1 MYIVYGP
8 PPHYYTHLTASFP
21 SDQTCIIRAWY
32 PKLPLLNCPAMNTH
46 MWDHPLTFSH
56 LRSLTDFGY
65 IQVPLVTKLLACG
78 DQSKCF
84 AVGNLNSYLP

>member
-1 MYIVYGP
+1 
-8 PPHYYTHLTASFP
+8 
-21 SDQTCIIRAWY
+21 
-32 PKLPLLNCPAMNTH
+32 MNTH